1 VHYAVAFSVQSLEFA
16 PRQGQ
21 FLLETAMYD
30 VRYAGMT
37 DCECWE
43 RRGGEWRENR
53 ESYVASSILR
63 AVSFKWRYFIN
74 QM

>member
-1 VHYAVAFSVQSLEFA
+1 MHYAVAFSVQSLEFA

-37 DCECWE
+37 EAVSVGKGEE
-43 RRGGEWRENR
+43 RNDGRTEKATSR
-53 ESYVASSILR
+53 VASYELFLLNDDTSLM
-63 AVSFKWRYFIN
+63 K
-74 QM
+74 